1 MQFSQEADASTY
13 VIRGYGP
20 GEVTIS
26 EPISTE
32 TIMSWN
38 ENSSGPFVNRRTLT
52 SSALIAPKQLITGWR
67 PETVTTLSAGD
78 LHAVTELD
86 PEIVILGT
94 GKKLVWPP
102 LDLLQPLYQSGIGVE
117 VMDTAAACRTYN
129 ILMFEGRKV
138 VAALMMI

>member
-1 MQFSQEADASTY
+1 MQFSQEADASNY

-32 TIMSWN
+32 TILNWD
-38 ENSSGPFVNRRTLT
+38 ENNSGPFVNRRTLT
-52 SSALIAPKQLITGWR
+52 SSALIAPKQLVTGWR
-67 PETVTTLSAGD
+67 PGTVTTLSALD
-78 LHAVTELD
+78 LQAVKELN
-86 PEIVILGT
+86 PEIVLLGT

-102 LDLLQPLYQSGIGVE
+102 LDLLQPLFQSGIGVE

-129 ILMFEGRKV
+129 ILMFEGRNV